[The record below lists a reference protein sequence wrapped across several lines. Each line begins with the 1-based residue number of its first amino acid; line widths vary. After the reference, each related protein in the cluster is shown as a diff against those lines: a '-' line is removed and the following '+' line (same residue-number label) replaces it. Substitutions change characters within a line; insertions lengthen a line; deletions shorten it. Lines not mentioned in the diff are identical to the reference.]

1 MAQAFYDASPQ
12 SPLKIMGNL
21 ENTLI
26 ITGQLYPINANIS
39 NDKQSWLQHSCY
51 KLVGHGNILEKERS
65 GQDLTLP

>member
-1 MAQAFYDASPQ
+1 MAQAFYDAPPQ

-39 NDKQSWLQHSCY
+39 NDKA
-51 KLVGHGNILEKERS
+51 KLVATFML
-65 GQDLTLP
+65 